1 MYITNADN
9 KNPGTISYKLNI
21 PPKATPSLL
30 QIITL
35 TPPVIIPAIAPFLVV
50 LFQKSENNTIG
61 PNVAPN
67 PAHANET
74 IVNTELSGSLAIIAA
89 TTAITNSV
97 ILATVNESSY
107 FAATVTII

>member
-1 MYITNADN
+1 MMNTHATMKAGRSSYIFHA
-9 KNPGTISYKLNI
+9 
-21 PPKATPSLL
+21 PPSGRTRYFH
-30 QIITL
+30 INTMH
-35 TPPVIIPAIAPFLVV
+35 PPETIPASAPHFVV
-50 LFQKSENNTIG
+50 RVQKSENSTTG
-61 PNVAPN
+61 PNTAPN